1 MSTQSDELVRFANE
15 AFYSAFANGDVQAM
29 DQLWAR
35 EHACV
40 CLHPGAPPLFDRDEI
55 MTSWQHILSDAGV
68 QDMRMHSPVVMP
80 VEQVALVICYET
92 LGGGTLVAT
101 NGFVLEQNQWRM
113 VMHQAGPCAEPDIPA
128 PPSDVD
134 DPQIH

>member
-1 MSTQSDELVRFANE
+1 MSAPIDELVRFANE
-15 AFYSAFANGDVQAM
+15 AFYSAFANGDAQAM

-40 CLHPGAPPLFDRDEI
+40 CLHPGAPPLFDRDDI
-55 MTSWQHILSDAGV
+55 MTSWHHILSDEGV
-68 QDMRMHSPVVMP
+68 KEMKMHSPVVMP
-80 VEQVALVICYET
+80 VESVALVVCYET

-113 VMHQAGPCAEPDIPA
+113 VLHQAGPCAEPDIPEMHDE
-128 PPSDVD
+128 PGESFM
-134 DPQIH
+134 H